1 VLVDTRRNVC
11 GFQCGHNNQAV
22 ALHGK
27 IIGGGL
33 GFLTS
38 FSRKL
43 QAFAWSLSQKASQ
56 TRKSGIGEIQFSVV
70 LTRLMA
76 QFCALNCDAKQR
88 L

>member
-43 QAFAWSLSQKASQ
+43 QAFA
-56 TRKSGIGEIQFSVV
+56 
-70 LTRLMA
+70 
-76 QFCALNCDAKQR
+76 
-88 L
+88 